1 MASVTATTYRSRAM
15 CVVYTE
21 SHFAPGHDSRL
32 PVHTNVV
39 GAEKRA
45 AIAVRHAGCSARQ
58 AGVSAL
64 WAGDARTGLPPRS
77 RAGKQPTRQQDRKT
91 HPSDQ
96 TLCIHSVPSS
106 NVRAARRTSKGGVFL
121 FCCVHRGRL
130 ESLARLRGL
139 PLACRTLAPR
149 RSVLCLTRQ
158 STLGSS
164 SAPATLERSA
174 RGTRSSP

>member
-77 RAGKQPTRQQDRKT
+77 RAGKQPTRQEDRKT

-96 TLCIHSVPSS
+96 TLCIHS
-106 NVRAARRTSKGGVFL
+106 RAEQQCSGRTPHLQGGSV
-121 FCCVHRGRL
+121 
-130 ESLARLRGL
+130 SLLLR
-139 PLACRTLAPR
+139 APR
-149 RSVLCLTRQ
+149 PARITGALTWTAACLPY
-158 STLGSS
+158 
-164 SAPATLERSA
+164 ACAATQRPLPDATEHAWKQLRA
-174 RGTRSSP
+174 RYA